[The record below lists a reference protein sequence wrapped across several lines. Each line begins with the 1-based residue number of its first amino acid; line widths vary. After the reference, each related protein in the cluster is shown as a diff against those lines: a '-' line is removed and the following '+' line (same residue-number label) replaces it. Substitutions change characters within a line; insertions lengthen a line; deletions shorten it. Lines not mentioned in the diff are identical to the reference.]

1 MLGGAITLTPLF
13 LLGVGEGVG
22 VGSATKDADAP
33 IERKAD
39 ANKTLRK
46 EIGRFILFWIS
57 CKIALKFIT
66 VNAFFIFHFTQFFT
80 TRRLKRGIVNL
91 NSDELAQSDSVIHGH
106 ETIHGV
112 I

>member
-33 IERKAD
+33 IETKAD

-46 EIGRFILFWIS
+46 EMGRFILFWIFF
-57 CKIALKFIT
+57 KVALKFIT
-66 VNAFFIFHFTQFFT
+66 VNAFFIFSLYSIFHYSQIK
-80 TRRLKRGIVNL
+80 KRYC
-91 NSDELAQSDSVIHGH
+91 
-106 ETIHGV
+106 
-112 I
+112 